1 MGLFEQGRS
10 FLDALPAQD
19 RTALIRLGTPRR
31 YAPGDVLMRERD
43 RTSFVVAILRGWA
56 TVSVDT
62 ERGGR
67 LILAVRGAG
76 SVVGDLAAV
85 DRGPRSATITALGP
99 LDTLVIPGDRFRG
112 FLATHPAANGPIMRQ
127 LSSRL
132 RSSDGERRALAS
144 ENVLRRLAARIVEL
158 SDRAGASA
166 EGGGVAIAL
175 PMPQHD
181 LAAAIGTTREA
192 VAKAL
197 RLLREQGVVSTA
209 HRRLVVEN
217 PALLRLLARGEST
230 GESGQAG

>member
-10 FLDALPAQD
+10 FLDALPAPD
-19 RTALIRLGTPRR
+19 RTALVRLGTARR
-31 YAPGDVLMRERD
+31 YAPGEVLMRERD

-112 FLATHPAANGPIMRQ
+112 FLASHPAANGPIMRQ

-230 GESGQAG
+230 REGGDAG